1 MTCSEYSKI
10 LQQPTKPSF
19 EDNNITDC
27 CKSFLEGLL
36 EKNYTKRFSF
46 DRTMNHPWIV
56 MIKCKIE
63 EISDKFHSDPDKMI
77 SLLNNTVLTNDY
89 FKEKEKDYK
98 EIDVMKEESLYE
110 DNMMNKKRKRGK
122 SKKE

>member
-10 LQQPTKPSF
+10 LQQSTKLSF

-56 MIKCKIE
+56 MIKSKIE
-63 EISDKFHSDPDKMI
+63 EISDKFHSDPDKMV
-77 SLLNNTVLTNDY
+77 SLLNNTILTNDY
-89 FKEKEKDYK
+89 FKEKENEYK
-98 EIDVMKEESLYE
+98 EIDVMKEVSLHE
-110 DNMMNKKRKRGK
+110 DNMMNK
-122 SKKE
+122 S